1 MTDAEYQ
8 FPGTTVDST
17 STFEFQVVNDLG
29 APQTIFFSA
38 LDAPFS
44 LLDNSPLEIPANDT
58 ASVTLNSNPQRSV
71 NSVARSRP

>member
-44 LLDNSPLEIPANDT
+44 LLDNSPIEIPANDT
-58 ASVTLNSNPQRSV
+58 ASVTLLFAPTVIGSYNGSL
-71 NSVARSRP
+71 